1 MYCMNT
7 CRSSAAYWNINSNYI
22 YLLLHY
28 QRSTMTTPKTF
39 KGGTT
44 HEDDEDSDAKIPAV
58 STPTKAASIGEA
70 DILRCS
76 PRLNNGRQQRTLTA
90 REKLHCNNGK
100 LLLVP
105 KMVFDTFEKLK
116 HHVDSFALQNGFIA
130 SMSNNY

>member
-1 MYCMNT
+1 
-7 CRSSAAYWNINSNYI
+7 
-22 YLLLHY
+22 
-28 QRSTMTTPKTF
+28 MTTPYGSSPCCQTF

-90 REKLHCNNGK
+90 REKLHGNNGK

-130 SMSNNY
+130 SMSNNYYKYESGAEQKKCGNASNLDYWL